1 MQLLRNRQIQIV
13 LGVAVLLLL
22 SLIGLAAFQSQA
34 FRLKSVSPE
43 GKVSDAITQITFT
56 FSHDLANSAAN
67 RVTVSPATTGT
78 FIVNKDQL
86 IFKPTSQL
94 SKGPLTFSFKNI
106 ESRNGKKIDNLT
118 KELTVG
124 FVEYNQLSKEEQK
137 RQVDQSSGGQNFD
150 LLNGFLPHAAYNY
163 TLDYAEPEAGE
174 GKLIL
179 VIDVYDR
186 DVNQTQKEYVASLEQ
201 ARKDMLAYVE
211 KNKGSNSM
219 DDFYFLYNSEYL
231 SKYNVSP
238 PAEEDDHGHGED
250 SGAHH

>member
-13 LGVAVLLLL
+13 LGVAVLLFLAL
-22 SLIGLAAFQSQA
+22 VGLAVFQSQT

-56 FSHDLANSAAN
+56 FSHELANNAVD
-67 RVTVSPATTGT
+67 RVTISPATTGA
-78 FIVNKDQL
+78 FAINKNQL

-94 SKGPLTFSFKNI
+94 KQGPLTFSFKNI
-106 ESRNGKKIDNLT
+106 ESRNGKKIDNLR

-137 RQVDQSSGGQNFD
+137 RQVDQSSSGQEFD

-163 TLDYAEPEAGE
+163 TLDYVQPETDE
-174 GKLIL
+174 NKLIL

-238 PAEEDDHGHGED
+238 PEEEDHGHGEA